1 MVTTLSERVQ
11 ANLALADR
19 LRLSVGRLARRL
31 RQQSLGGL
39 TPSQR
44 STLAT
49 LGNHGPMTM
58 GRLARIESISRP
70 SATGIV
76 SRLLEQG
83 LVDRRPHPDDGR
95 AMLVG
100 LSSAGT
106 AVLEQGKRERTAVLA
121 EYLDTLDDHE
131 RSVLD
136 EAIGILNRLVDSE

>member
-1 MVTTLSERVQ
+1 
-11 ANLALADR
+11 
-19 LRLSVGRLARRL
+19 
-31 RQQSLGGL
+31 
-39 TPSQR
+39 
-44 STLAT
+44 
-49 LGNHGPMTM
+49 M

-83 LVDRRPHPDDGR
+83 LVDRGPHPDDGR

-100 LSSAGT
+100 LSPQGT

-131 RSVLD
+131 RAVLD